1 MKDTHTRD
9 PVSLTATYLNPVEL
23 GIAQIIVDA
32 IKIGAKY
39 VRICEL

>member
-9 PVSLTATYLNPVEL
+9 PVSLTATYLYPVEL
-23 GIAQIIVDA
+23 GIAQVKVDA

-39 VRICEL
+39 VRICDI